1 MHACIDGWMDGQA
14 AAAAALEVVAGMW
27 IASRNGQSESSK
39 TQLVSITL
47 S

>member
-1 MHACIDGWMDGQA
+1 MDGQA

-27 IASRNGQSESSK
+27 KTSRNSRSENGK
-39 TQLVSITL
+39 TQLVSITF